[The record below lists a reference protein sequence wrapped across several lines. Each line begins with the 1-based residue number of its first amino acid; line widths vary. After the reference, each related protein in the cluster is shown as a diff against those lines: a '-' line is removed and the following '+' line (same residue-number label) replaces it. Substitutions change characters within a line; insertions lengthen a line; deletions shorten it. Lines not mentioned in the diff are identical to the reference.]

1 MVSNVQIVDQTKRVV
16 AAAEKA
22 AFRNFG
28 HAAASISKDI
38 KSTLETAEGP
48 SDPGKPPHTH
58 KGAYLRRAVRYAA
71 DKEGAVVGTMAS
83 VVGQAGAVHEHGLS
97 FHGQDFPERP
107 FVAPAGE
114 RALPRF
120 ASDWQGSIGE

>member
-1 MVSNVQIVDQTKRVV
+1 MASNVQIVDQTKRVI

-48 SDPGKPPHTH
+48 SDPGDPPHTH

-71 DKEGAVVGTMAS
+71 DKEGAVIGTMAS
-83 VVGQAGAVHEHGLS
+83 VVGEAGAAHEHGLN
-97 FHGQDFPERP
+97 FHGQDFPER
-107 FVAPAGE
+107 
-114 RALPRF
+114 
-120 ASDWQGSIGE
+120 